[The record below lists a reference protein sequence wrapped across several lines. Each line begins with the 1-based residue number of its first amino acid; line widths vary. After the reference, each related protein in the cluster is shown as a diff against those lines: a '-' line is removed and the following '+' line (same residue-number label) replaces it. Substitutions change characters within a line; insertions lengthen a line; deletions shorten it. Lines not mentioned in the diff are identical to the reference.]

1 MKNDLFDE
9 TFVLINCVLK
19 DKVFTIAMINIDATE
34 YAFIDESIAQSLCE
48 ILKIESIQLMKK
60 RLIRI
65 YDDRKDQIIIHVI
78 YFKMIIQEHTE
89 NLISMLII
97 KLRQQ
102 ILILEKSWMR
112 KHEVSY
118 HEKIDIIEF
127 ILEFCTHSK
136 EIETNLTRIDL
147 MNKKKRFLS
156 KKKVFKVNQNTSNLT
171 FSLRTRENSR
181 WSSLKF
187 FLEKRSNLI
196 NQRLVSFEK
205 TKND

>member
-1 MKNDLFDE
+1 
-9 TFVLINCVLK
+9 
-19 DKVFTIAMINIDATE
+19 
-34 YAFIDESIAQSLCE
+34 
-48 ILKIESIQLMKK
+48 
-60 RLIRI
+60 
-65 YDDRKDQIIIHVI
+65 
-78 YFKMIIQEHTE
+78 
-89 NLISMLII
+89 
-97 KLRQQ
+97 
-102 ILILEKSWMR
+102 MR

-181 WSSLKF
+181 
-187 FLEKRSNLI
+187 
-196 NQRLVSFEK
+196 
-205 TKND
+205 